1 MAISMAKTRPKW
13 HGGSR
18 LDWPTWKVYSAPYHT
33 PRHGRAWL
41 RTIFTH
47 SRHISRGPGGQ
58 KCFFLWRGCSRLDR
72 PTSESAPGYTAPS
85 LISQR
90 IRLIKPHKHGAGG
103 VQNMAILWIKTRLLW
118 TNVAILGVIT
128 GSYGKKVPGWAS
140 YGLWSGV
147 YHLESVSCV
156 ILILTQL
163 LPCNHMWYRKGLN
176 ML

>member
-1 MAISMAKTRPKW
+1 MAGLLQVRLAHLESVWCAISHPKAWQSMA
-13 HGGSR
+13 
-18 LDWPTWKVYSAPYHT
+18 
-33 PRHGRAWL
+33 
-41 RTIFTH
+41 
-47 SRHISRGPGGQ
+47 HIQGSRGP
-58 KCFFLWRGCSRLDR
+58 KMVFLWRGCSRLDR

-147 YHLESVSCV
+147 YHLESV
-156 ILILTQL
+156 
-163 LPCNHMWYRKGLN
+163 
-176 ML
+176 

>member
-1 MAISMAKTRPKW
+1 MAGLLQVRLAHLESVWCAISHPKAWQSMAQDHFYPFQ
-13 HGGSR
+13 
-18 LDWPTWKVYSAPYHT
+18 A
-33 PRHGRAWL
+33 
-41 RTIFTH
+41 
-47 SRHISRGPGGQ
+47 HIQGSRGP
-58 KCFFLWRGCSRLDR
+58 KMVFLCRGCSRLDR

-90 IRLIKPHKHGAGG
+90 IRLIKTHKHGAGG

-147 YHLESVSCV
+147 YHLESV
-156 ILILTQL
+156 
-163 LPCNHMWYRKGLN
+163 
-176 ML
+176 